1 MTRERHLLRNYVFQ
15 ANEGDAVVASKQM
28 YFPSCPNLIGIENL
42 LREAILI
49 EESEHYDT
57 FSDTDRQEFLFR
69 IFKTFVI
76 GG

>member
-1 MTRERHLLRNYVFQ
+1 M
-15 ANEGDAVVASKQM
+15 A
-28 YFPSCPNLIGIENL
+28 NL
-42 LREAILI
+42 LREAILV